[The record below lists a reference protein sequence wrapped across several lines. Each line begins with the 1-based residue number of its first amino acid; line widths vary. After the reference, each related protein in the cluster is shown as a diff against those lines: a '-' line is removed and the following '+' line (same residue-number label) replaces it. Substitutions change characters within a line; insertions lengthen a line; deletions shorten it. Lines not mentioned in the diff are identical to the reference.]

1 MKYNENN
8 KPLVCMMTQST
19 CYKGTRKFTPKG
31 VLWHST
37 GANNPTLKRYVQPD
51 DNAADR
57 AEWLAKLGKNQYNND
72 WNHINRQAG
81 LNFWIG
87 KLADGTVAAVQTMP
101 WDYRPWGCGSGSK
114 GSCNDTHIQ
123 FEICEDGLNDKS
135 YWEACYKE
143 ACEVTAYLCK
153 MFGIDPK
160 GSISYNG
167 LKVPTIIDHI
177 GSHNLGLG
185 SNHGDIQHWS
195 KRYGVTMETV
205 RNDVAAILA
214 ADGASAPVA
223 KEGLTKGDEGE
234 AVRVMQTMLIAC
246 GYSCGSTGADGDFGK
261 NTLAGLIAF
270 QNAAGLTADG
280 VYGEADKAA
289 LEKAYAEIP
298 TTTPTTPTT
307 PVTDEEKFIWDT
319 LFSAIQNPYGV
330 AALMGNLKAESNLH
344 ANNLQNN
351 GNTKLGMTDAEFTAA
366 FDAGLYGDDTF
377 IHDGYGYGLAQ
388 WTYYSRKA
396 ALLAYAKDKGVS
408 IGDLPMQLG
417 FLLQEIKGY
426 KAVWNTLVSATSVR
440 EASDAVLTKYERP
453 ADQSEAVQIKR
464 AAYGEEF
471 LAKYGNATPA
481 EPMTPTEQ
489 PAQEETVELSAT
501 HAKYINSTGTH
512 WISNSGSDEN
522 GNYTGGQA
530 GDQTGKEWRMR
541 DWYSRPWGV
550 ILRYPDQKVALKIAQ
565 LGIDAALNDRIGY
578 DQSQN
583 RTYLKQ
589 LKAVGWE
596 PSKITTPC
604 EADCSAGVC
613 ANVTAAGYL
622 LGIKALQEHTGTY
635 TGNMKNALMKA
646 GFKLLTDSKYL
657 TSGDYLLPGDI
668 LLLES
673 HHTATNV
680 TIGKKVKNDW
690 NPGKVVTPTEPTQ
703 PTTPTTTKYYRVR
716 KSWSDKSSQIGA
728 FTVLENA
735 ILAVDANPGYA
746 AFDDDGNQVYPA
758 LNTGFTRYALTDDQ
772 LVKIARLCKQEQGTV
787 VGAKAEA
794 SLMANQLETS
804 ASRRNKYGT
813 GADGLYNW
821 VRNGGWFAKAAHWMD
836 NGNVSDAILAG
847 VKDVLVNGN
856 RTLPQYVDEHDCLS
870 DIESISTG
878 EVKDKS
884 AYVQGKTVVKNVYGS
899 TWTFW
904 CFPDSSSDPF
914 GYTEA
919 AYKAAT
925 GQTEPEKTPNS
936 PYLVRITITDLN
948 YRKGPGVE
956 NESWGYIE
964 PGVYTIVDEQ
974 DGWGLLKAYAE
985 ERNGWISL
993 KYASKL

>member
-1 MKYNENN
+1 MKYNEKN

-51 DNAADR
+51 DNASDR

-87 KLADGTVAAVQTMP
+87 KLADGTVTAVQTMP

-123 FEICEDGLNDKS
+123 FEICEDGLTDKS

-143 ACEVTAYLCK
+143 ACEMTAYLCK
-153 MFGIDPK
+153 MFGIDPM
-160 GSISYNG
+160 GTISYNG
-167 LKVPTIIDHI
+167 LKVPTIIDHT
-177 GSHNLGLG
+177 GSHSLGLG

-214 ADGASAPVA
+214 ADTPAAPETPV
-223 KEGLTKGDEGE
+223 
-234 AVRVMQTMLIAC
+234 
-246 GYSCGSTGADGDFGK
+246 
-261 NTLAGLIAF
+261 
-270 QNAAGLTADG
+270 
-280 VYGEADKAA
+280 
-289 LEKAYAEIP
+289 
-298 TTTPTTPTT
+298 TPTTPVTPIT

-319 LFSAIQNPYGV
+319 LLAEIKNPFGV
-330 AALMGNLKAESNLH
+330 AGLLGNLKAESNLH

-388 WTYYSRKA
+388 WTYYSRKT

-408 IGDLPMQLG
+408 IGDLSMQLG

-453 ADQSEAVQIKR
+453 ADQSEAVQEKR
-464 AAYGEEF
+464 AGYGQTYYD
-471 LAKYGNATPA
+471 KYATSTPATP
-481 EPMTPTEQ
+481 TS
-489 PAQEETVELSAT
+489 QETGQETIELSAT
-501 HAKYINSTGTH
+501 HSKYINSTSTH

-522 GNYTGGQA
+522 GNYRGGEA

-541 DWYSRPWGV
+541 DFYLRPWTCV
-550 ILRYPDQKVALKIAQ
+550 LRYPDQKVALKIAQ

-622 LGIKALQEHTGTY
+622 LGIPALQNHTGTY
-635 TGNMKNALMKA
+635 TGNMRSALTKA

-668 LLLES
+668 LLNDG

-680 TIGKKVKNDW
+680 TIGRKVKNDW
-690 NPGKVVTPTEPTQ
+690 NPGGVVTPTEPVVPATTQ
-703 PTTPTTTKYYRVR
+703 YYRVR
-716 KSWSDKSSQIGA
+716 TSWQAKSSQVGA
-728 FTVLENA
+728 FCLIQNA
-735 ILAVDANPGYA
+735 INCAQSYGDAYH
-746 AFDDDGNQVYPA
+746 VY
-758 LNTGFTRYALTDDQ
+758 D
-772 LVKIARLCKQEQGTV
+772 E
-787 VGAKAEA
+787 
-794 SLMANQLETS
+794 
-804 ASRRNKYGT
+804 
-813 GADGLYNW
+813 
-821 VRNGGWFAKAAHWMD
+821 
-836 NGNVSDAILAG
+836 AG
-847 VKDVLVNGN
+847 VQVWPEQKA
-856 RTLPQYVDEHDCLS
+856 TTE
-870 DIESISTG
+870 E
-878 EVKDKS
+878 
-884 AYVQGKTVVKNVYGS
+884 
-899 TWTFW
+899 
-904 CFPDSSSDPF
+904 SSDVPF
-914 GYTEA
+914 KVRVSIDDLNIRTNAGTNYP
-919 AYKAAT
+919 KT
-925 GQTEPEKTPNS
+925 GQYTG
-936 PYLVRITITDLN
+936 
-948 YRKGPGVE
+948 KGVF
-956 NESWGYIE
+956 
-964 PGVYTIVDEQ
+964 TIVQVVSGQGSDS
-974 DGWGLLKAYAE
+974 GWGKLKSGA
-985 ERNGWISL
+985 GWISL
-993 KYASKL
+993 DYATRI